1 MSVLFILSGE
11 EDFCFMAKN
20 QENYIVVCKT
30 FIIFGVTNS
39 TYFRTLQTNNNDAYE
54 TISNSPNTALPLLP
68 ADCLQ
73 DKDG

>member
-1 MSVLFILSGE
+1 MCVLFILSGE

-30 FIIFGVTNS
+30 FTIFGVGNS

-54 TISNSPNTALPLLP
+54 TISINSDVAFPLFFS
-68 ADCLQ
+68 DCL
-73 DKDG
+73 